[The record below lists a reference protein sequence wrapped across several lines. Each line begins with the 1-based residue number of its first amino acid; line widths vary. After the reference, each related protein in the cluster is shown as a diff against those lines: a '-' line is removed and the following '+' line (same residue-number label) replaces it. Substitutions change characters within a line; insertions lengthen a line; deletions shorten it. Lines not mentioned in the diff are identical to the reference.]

1 MVGGYVEIF
10 NVTSFEEDVENKNF
24 EDECKN
30 GQVTFPHAPFG
41 GGGYTERAWI
51 FDGKEWTDTKKMSVK
66 RDTPSCSLIE
76 LGDGEVSVHF
86 KSLFP
91 EQKINSLE
99 ISLITIM
106 QSGLIEFN

>member
-30 GQVTFPHAPFG
+30 RQVTFPHAPFG

-99 ISLITIM
+99 I
-106 QSGLIEFN
+106 